1 MLPNAMLCFVWL
13 AGAQAWNMPSAR
25 PRIHLRAGYRVAPV
39 KWQTGGIFG
48 IEVNEKKKLAEA
60 KVLAAQQAFVEARR
74 AREAA
79 EALVETKAAVWDAAM
94 DKVRAAI
101 AVADEA
107 AAEQDAAQEVA
118 DTKAAAE
125 EACAEAVRAAKI
137 QAAVAEDAVK
147 QWERDNPIEAATLAG
162 VAVGGAVGAVAVDA
176 LFATLFGESKK
187 AREEKEAAKA
197 GGRSG
202 SDAATASDAAAK
214 AKVVADAAAA
224 QGAAAA
230 KDARRAAAE
239 AAAAEAAAA
248 EAADGAPG
256 RALASPAEI
265 DAELRRKRAEA
276 EEALKSRRP
285 RKLTDTAKDAVLEG
299 LFGAFGLDAEKEKVR
314 EQAAREEKLYRIKL
328 FEPDLKLLG
337 LSLLDAPDLDEKRLR
352 KAFRE
357 RSRVLHPDVRDE
369 SLDQKG
375 VPTVYELNAAF
386 EALRKLL

>member
-1 MLPNAMLCFVWL
+1 M
-13 AGAQAWNMPSAR
+13 
-25 PRIHLRAGYRVAPV
+25 

-48 IEVNEKKKLAEA
+48 IEVNEKKKLADA

-79 EALVETKAAVWDAAM
+79 EALVETKAAIWDAAM

-187 AREEKEAAKA
+187 AREEKEAAKV
-197 GGRSG
+197 GVRSGSDG

-224 QGAAAA
+224 QDAAAA

-239 AAAAEAAAA
+239 AGAD

-256 RALASPAEI
+256 RAVASPAEI
-265 DAELRRKRAEA
+265 DAELRRRRAEA

-369 SLDQKG
+369 SLDHKG

>member
-1 MLPNAMLCFVWL
+1 MMPNAMLCFVWL

-25 PRIHLRAGYRVAPV
+25 PRTHLRAGYRVAPV

-48 IEVNEKKKLAEA
+48 IEVNEKKKLADA

-202 SDAATASDAAAK
+202 SDAATASDAAPK

-239 AAAAEAAAA
+239 AAAD

-369 SLDQKG
+369 SLDHKG

>member
-1 MLPNAMLCFVWL
+1 
-13 AGAQAWNMPSAR
+13 
-25 PRIHLRAGYRVAPV
+25 
-39 KWQTGGIFG
+39 
-48 IEVNEKKKLAEA
+48 
-60 KVLAAQQAFVEARR
+60 
-74 AREAA
+74 
-79 EALVETKAAVWDAAM
+79 M

-176 LFATLFGESKK
+176 L
-187 AREEKEAAKA
+187 
-197 GGRSG
+197 
-202 SDAATASDAAAK
+202 
-214 AKVVADAAAA
+214 
-224 QGAAAA
+224 
-230 KDARRAAAE
+230 
-239 AAAAEAAAA
+239 
-248 EAADGAPG
+248 
-256 RALASPAEI
+256 
-265 DAELRRKRAEA
+265 
-276 EEALKSRRP
+276 RP

>member
-1 MLPNAMLCFVWL
+1 MMPNAMLCFVWL

-25 PRIHLRAGYRVAPV
+25 PRIHLRAGGASKMARVAPV

-79 EALVETKAAVWDAAM
+79 EALVETKAAIWDAAM

-202 SDAATASDAAAK
+202 SDAATASEAAAK

-230 KDARRAAAE
+230 KDARRAADE
-239 AAAAEAAAA
+239 AAAD

>member
-1 MLPNAMLCFVWL
+1 M
-13 AGAQAWNMPSAR
+13 
-25 PRIHLRAGYRVAPV
+25 

-48 IEVNEKKKLAEA
+48 IEVNEKKKLADA

-79 EALVETKAAVWDAAM
+79 EALVETKAAIWDAAM

-202 SDAATASDAAAK
+202 SDAATASDAAPK

-230 KDARRAAAE
+230 KDARR
-239 AAAAEAAAA
+239 AAAEAAAA

>member
-1 MLPNAMLCFVWL
+1 MMPNAMLCFVWL

-25 PRIHLRAGYRVAPV
+25 PQTHLRAGHRVAPV

-48 IEVNEKKKLAEA
+48 IEVNEKKKLADA

-79 EALVETKAAVWDAAM
+79 EALVETKAAIWDAAM

-187 AREEKEAAKA
+187 AREEKEAAKV
-197 GGRSG
+197 GVRSG

-239 AAAAEAAAA
+239 AGAD

-256 RALASPAEI
+256 RAVASPAEI
-265 DAELRRKRAEA
+265 DAELRRRRAEA